1 MQGLQKKYDPFYL
14 LNADLHGN
22 IEDEKVY
29 DFIKKSDPYINT
41 RIGQYPNMLIFS
53 AYNDENVPVENVAK
67 YVARLRECNIGN
79 NLVLFRTHMNE
90 DHDGGQYGQLQRTA
104 IIYFFLLNLAY

>member
-1 MQGLQKKYDPFYL
+1 MEILKTKKFMIL
-14 LNADLHGN
+14 L
-22 IEDEKVY
+22 
-29 DFIKKSDPYINT
+29 KKSDPYINT

>member
-1 MQGLQKKYDPFYL
+1 
-14 LNADLHGN
+14 
-22 IEDEKVY
+22 
-29 DFIKKSDPYINT
+29 
-41 RIGQYPNMLIFS
+41 ML
-53 AYNDENVPVENVAK
+53 
-67 YVARLRECNIGN
+67 RLRECNIGN